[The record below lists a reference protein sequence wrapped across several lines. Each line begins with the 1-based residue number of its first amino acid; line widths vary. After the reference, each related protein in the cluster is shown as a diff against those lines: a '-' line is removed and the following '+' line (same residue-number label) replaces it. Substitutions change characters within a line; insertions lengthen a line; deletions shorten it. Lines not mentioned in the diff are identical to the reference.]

1 MPGALAEASMTL
13 TETSPV
19 PATPSPNGQE
29 GHAPGDKEMTLL
41 QHLEE
46 LRGRLVAGTV
56 ALVAGILV
64 AIVPIP
70 GLGSITQLVFDAL
83 VGQARQTGVLII
95 SIRPGETFFTYLEVA
110 LVVGAGLAMPI
121 IIYQILAFVTPALY
135 ANERKYL
142 YMAVPG
148 VFFSFLCGVA
158 FCYFLTLP
166 FATRFLAGFLSDTI
180 APQWSAERY
189 IDFVA
194 SFLFWV
200 GVAFE
205 LPIVMFFLTKLGV
218 VSQNRLAG
226 FRKYAFVLAF
236 VIGAAITP
244 TPDPIN
250 QTIVSLPVYFLF
262 ELGVILARFA

>member
-1 MPGALAEASMTL
+1 MTL
-13 TETSPV
+13 TEPSPPV
-19 PATPSPNGQE
+19 PVVQE
-29 GHAPGDKEMTLL
+29 PPRPEHAPGDKEMTMLE
-41 QHLEE
+41 HLEE
-46 LRGRLVAGTV
+46 FRSRLVKSVLAV
-56 ALVAGILV
+56 VAGVLL

-70 GLGSITQLVFDAL
+70 GLNSITWIVLDGLVAE
-83 VGQARQTGVLII
+83 GKQSGVEFIT
-95 SIRPGETFFTYLEVA
+95 IRPGEGFFTYLEVA
-110 LVVGAGLAMPI
+110 LVIGATLAMPV
-121 IIYQILAFVTPALY
+121 IIYQLLAFVAPALY
-135 ANERKYL
+135 ENEKKYL

-148 VFFSFLCGVA
+148 VFFSFMCGVA

-166 FATRFLAGFLSDTI
+166 FATRFLAGFASQTFQ
-180 APQWSAERY
+180 PTWTAEHY

-200 GVAFE
+200 GVMFE
-205 LPIVMFFLTKLGV
+205 LPIIMFFLTKLGV
-218 VSQNRLAG
+218 VTHKRLAG

-262 ELGVILARFA
+262 ELGVILSRFA